1 MKPLISVVIPVF
13 NRTWELERALDSLVR
28 QSYSNFE
35 VLVCDDGSTEDIE
48 SIFKR
53 YKSSLNIRYYKIKN
67 FGGPARARNVGIN
80 NAIGEWIAFL
90 DSDDWWVSERF
101 DMLLKYLNQ
110 EFDLVYHQLEV
121 VSSGYLKRLGERR
134 KYVGSELK
142 YDPLKHMALL
152 GNPIPN
158 SSVIVR
164 KSSLVEIGGISED
177 PELISVE
184 DFDTWLMLAKR
195 NLRMIFVPRPLG
207 YYWLGND
214 GISSVSEKTI
224 MAYRKVFNKHVND
237 FKDEYSQQAKSCQ
250 HYFIGSL
257 ILKVRKKLDLAQR
270 ELLMANDLPF
280 FKMRMYRVIKILQ
293 ISLIR
298 TLSHYAKNK

>member
-13 NRTWELERALDSLVR
+13 NRTWELERALDSLVL
-28 QSYSNFE
+28 QTYSNFE

-90 DSDDWWVSERF
+90 DSDDWWVSDRF

-121 VSSGYLKRLGERR
+121 VSSGNLKRLGERR
-134 KYVGSELK
+134 KYVGSALK

-164 KSSLVEIGGISED
+164 KSSLVEIGCISED

-184 DFDTWLMLAKR
+184 DFDTWLMLSR
-195 NLRMIFVPRPLG
+195 HGSRIIFDSKSLG
-207 YYWLGND
+207 YYWVGND
-214 GISSVSEKTI
+214 GISAINEKQI
-224 MAYRKVFNKHVND
+224 SRYKKVFSAHFAYFPD
-237 FKDEYSQQAKSCQ
+237 HYLTSAISCYHYYLGSMMFKLGDYKSAKQELIQAKKIPFFSLKVKR
-250 HYFIGSL
+250 L
-257 ILKVRKKLDLAQR
+257 ILLVTSFFYVLRDL
-270 ELLMANDLPF
+270 
-280 FKMRMYRVIKILQ
+280 
-293 ISLIR
+293 
-298 TLSHYAKNK
+298 